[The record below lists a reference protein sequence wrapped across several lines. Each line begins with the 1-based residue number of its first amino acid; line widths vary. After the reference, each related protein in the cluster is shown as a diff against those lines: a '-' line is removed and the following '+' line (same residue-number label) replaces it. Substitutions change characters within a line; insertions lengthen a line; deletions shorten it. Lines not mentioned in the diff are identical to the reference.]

1 MTDRVYLY
9 DSTLRDGAQARG
21 VDFTVADKQAI
32 AKALD
37 ALGIDYIEGGWPGAN
52 PNDDQFFADA
62 PSLDHAQVTAFG
74 MTRRAGRS
82 ADNDPGLQDVL
93 AANTKSV
100 CIVGKC
106 WDNQVKTALNV
117 ALDENIK
124 MVSESIAQVKAQ
136 GRDPL
141 FDAEHFFDGYKA
153 NPDYAL
159 EVIQAANDAGARWV
173 VLCDTNGG
181 SLPYEVGKIVSEV
194 VNTVPGEHLGIHC
207 HNDTESAVANSIAAV
222 QAGVRQI
229 QGTINGIGERCGN
242 ANLISIIPNLI
253 MKLGYETGVQP
264 EKLKEL
270 TSVSRLVDDRLNR
283 QSNPHLPYVGE
294 AAFAHKGG
302 LHVSAMAKDTS
313 SYEHVDPASVG
324 NSRIILVS
332 DKAGR
337 SNILDRLQSL
347 NIEVPSDD
355 ERVNELVKEVK
366 EREKLGYAYDDADAS
381 FELLAR
387 RMFGSVPEY
396 FTVKGFRAINERR
409 YNAKGKLV
417 NESETSVKVQIN
429 GDDEVMTVAEG
440 MGPVHALDKALRK
453 ALIIHYPQVKN
464 INLTDYKVRILN
476 PDAATEALTRVM
488 IESADNSGKRWNT
501 IGVSS
506 NIIDAS
512 FQALYDGIT
521 YQLFHEGVK
530 A

>member
-1 MTDRVYLY
+1 
-9 DSTLRDGAQARG
+9 
-21 VDFTVADKQAI
+21 
-32 AKALD
+32 
-37 ALGIDYIEGGWPGAN
+37 
-52 PNDDQFFADA
+52 
-62 PSLDHAQVTAFG
+62 
-74 MTRRAGRS
+74 
-82 ADNDPGLQDVL
+82 
-93 AANTKSV
+93 
-100 CIVGKC
+100 
-106 WDNQVKTALNV
+106 VKTALNV

>member
-1 MTDRVYLY
+1 
-9 DSTLRDGAQARG
+9 
-21 VDFTVADKQAI
+21 
-32 AKALD
+32 
-37 ALGIDYIEGGWPGAN
+37 
-52 PNDDQFFADA
+52 
-62 PSLDHAQVTAFG
+62 
-74 MTRRAGRS
+74 
-82 ADNDPGLQDVL
+82 
-93 AANTKSV
+93 
-100 CIVGKC
+100 
-106 WDNQVKTALNV
+106 
-117 ALDENIK
+117 
-124 MVSESIAQVKAQ
+124 
-136 GRDPL
+136 
-141 FDAEHFFDGYKA
+141 
-153 NPDYAL
+153 
-159 EVIQAANDAGARWV
+159 